1 MEQVV
6 NKSNVNETSGQTTVA
21 ENHLLNGLINGMT
34 SDEAEKVRQ
43 VFIIDLD
50 AISVSKTNGIFR
62 RPNELTKEALSE
74 LTASIRQYGVI
85 QPVLLRPEKDA
96 EGKFNGKFIL
106 ICGERRYHSCQLAE
120 IKDIPAYVVDVTD
133 EVALIL
139 QITENIQRKD
149 VHPLNEAKGYK
160 LILEADV
167 NITTAEL
174 ALRFGKSETYILQ
187 RLKLNDLIKDAKKDF
202 YAGKMLL
209 GHAIILCRLLP
220 RDQKELLENYRNRD
234 YYGTV
239 ADLEDHVG
247 RTVMCNLSTAPFDK
261 QDAELYKKAG
271 ACMTCVKRSG
281 ASPLLF
287 PEIKEK
293 DNCLDRGCF
302 FAKWGLFLVIRVR
315 KAIETEPDVVFL
327 KEGYSEPDENITKML
342 DEHKLKALKQY
353 DDFTTYES
361 EGAKVKGL
369 WVTGTKAGHIT
380 TVFLKKVAKTVP
392 QGPEGIPV
400 QIEMI
405 KHRMERKREL
415 DGEKVYTKILEAL
428 KVHPSQKKNFGEK
441 MIPDEE
447 VMLWFIIYDKGG
459 YHIKDDL
466 RRVLG
471 VTKDDPEKMYHAI
484 KTLKAEDRAF
494 ILRRVIMDQYGGNYP
509 NSIYGFIIRKIAAGY
524 GDIDIA
530 SFEKEQQS
538 ICEKREARARERI
551 AELKRTSKALAESN
565 IGTSR
570 SMKPTKKRKRGAVS
584 NKKGA

>member
-6 NKSNVNETSGQTTVA
+6 NEASAQTAAA
-21 ENHLLNGLINGMT
+21 ENQPLHGLVNT
-34 SDEAEKVRQ
+34 LPNEDAEKARQ

-50 AISVSKTNGIFR
+50 AISISRTNGIFR

-85 QPVLLRPEKDA
+85 QPVLLRPEKDTS
-96 EGKFNGKFIL
+96 GKFNGKFIL
-106 ICGERRYHSCQLAE
+106 ICGERRYRSCLLAE

-187 RLKLNDLIKDAKKDF
+187 RLKLNDLVKEAKKDF
-202 YAGKMLL
+202 YGGKMLL

-220 RDQKELLENYRNRD
+220 RDQKEILENYRDRD

-239 ADLEDHVG
+239 ADLEDHVA

-261 QDAELYKKAG
+261 EDAELYKKAG

-287 PEIKEK
+287 PEIREK

-302 FAKWGLFLVIRVR
+302 FAKWGLFLVMRVR

-327 KEGYSEPDENITKML
+327 KEGYSEPDEKITKML
-342 DEHKLKALKQY
+342 DEYKLKVLKQY
-353 DDFTTYES
+353 DDFNTYES

-369 WVTGTKAGHIT
+369 WVTGTKAGHISV
-380 TVFLKKVAKTVP
+380 VFLKKAAKTVP

-415 DGEKVYTKILEAL
+415 DGEKVYAKILEAL

-459 YHIKDDL
+459 YHIKDEL

-471 VTKDDPEKMYHAI
+471 VSKDDPEKMYNAV

-494 ILRRVIMDQYGGNYP
+494 ILRRVILDQYGGNYP
-509 NSIYGFIIRKIAAGY
+509 DSIYGFIIRKIAAGY

-530 SFEKEQQS
+530 GFEREQRA
-538 ICEKREARARERI
+538 ICEKREIRARERI
-551 AELKRTSKALAESN
+551 ADLKRTSKVLEESKDQVAKKKIKN
-565 IGTSR
+565 KKA
-570 SMKPTKKRKRGAVS
+570 SMS
-584 NKKGA
+584 NKKRG